1 MSHRNRPTN
10 EPTAPLIARKMRWRN
25 LSLQMERMSSRGR
38 GYGRDYESIPAF
50 LPVEGKISFAP
61 FLGSYNRI
69 FWINTAL
76 VISRVQFS
84 PRESSTMFPFEEMDE

>member
-1 MSHRNRPTN
+1 
-10 EPTAPLIARKMRWRN
+10 
-25 LSLQMERMSSRGR
+25 MERMSFRGR